1 MTLAAMVRHPVDL
14 DQQVEELAA
23 RFASTAAG
31 HDRTAGFPYDNLR
44 ALGEAGLTGLTV
56 PRHLG
61 GGGVGVAAA
70 NRVIGRIAAGEASTA
85 LIFAMTLIQ
94 QAGIARN
101 PRVPDRLRALV
112 GRSGV
117 AGGYLNALRVE
128 PELGSPM
135 RGGLP
140 ATTATRTASGWR
152 ISGHKRYS
160 TGIHGLSWALV
171 WGRTDEPEP
180 RVGQFLVPVP
190 SPGLRIEPAWDH
202 MGMRATGSDDVIL
215 DGVEIAADHAVD
227 LRPPA
232 EWRPD
237 PVGWAWLTLPVAAL
251 YDGIARAAVRW
262 LVGYLRERTPSGL
275 GAPLSTVPR
284 IQSEI
289 GEIEGLLMTNRRLL
303 TSASAEV
310 DRGEPPAV
318 DELGLIKR
326 QVTGNAIR
334 AVEQAVALIGNPALD
349 RKNPLERHLR
359 DVLCSRIHTP
369 QDDSVVL
376 AAGKVALLAS

>member
-1 MTLAAMVRHPVDL
+1 MVSAAVLRPVD
-14 DQQVEELAA
+14 DEGELEALSAGFAA
-23 RFASTAAG
+23 TAAE
-31 HDRTAGFPYDNLR
+31 HDRDASFPHDNLR
-44 ALGEAGLTGLTV
+44 ALGRAGLTGLTV

-61 GGGVGVAAA
+61 GGGAGIAEA
-70 NRVIGRIAAGEASTA
+70 NRVIGRIAEGEASTA

-101 PRVPDRLRALV
+101 PHVPDRLKALV
-112 GRSGV
+112 GRNGV

-140 ATTATRTASGWR
+140 ATVATRTATGWW

-160 TGIHGLSWALV
+160 TGIHGLSFALV

-180 RVGQFLVPVP
+180 MVGQFLVPVP
-190 SPGLRIEPAWDH
+190 SPGLRIEPTWDH
-202 MGMRATGSDDVIL
+202 LGMRATGSDDVIL
-215 DGVEIAADHAVD
+215 DGVEIPADHAVD

-232 EWRPD
+232 EWTPD
-237 PVGWAWLTLPVAAL
+237 PAGWAWITLPVAAL

-262 LVGYLRERTPSGL
+262 LIGYLRERTPSGL

-284 IQSEI
+284 IQGEV
-289 GEIEGLLMTNRRLL
+289 GEIVGLLATSRRLL
-303 TSASAEV
+303 ASAAAEV

-369 QDDSVVL
+369 QDDSVTL